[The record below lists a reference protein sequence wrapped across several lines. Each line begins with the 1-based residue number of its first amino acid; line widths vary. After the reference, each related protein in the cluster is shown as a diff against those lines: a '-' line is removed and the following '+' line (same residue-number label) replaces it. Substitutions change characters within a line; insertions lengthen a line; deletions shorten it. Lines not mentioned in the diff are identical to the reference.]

1 MAVDYTLVVKKMRN
15 LDQVYGLISAV
26 TRLPYVECDPEEFD
40 DQVYLFTEEE
50 AAKEQA
56 KAYTEKQMPVGVM
69 KIEKKQMPMFYT
81 SLHLMGVN
89 LVVFQ
94 DGSGAAR
101 VPVEEVVKLDP
112 KLKENKQAVPLMNA
126 ALQLTAIYFMQELRR
141 PGQKKNDPERSRKL
155 QELEEEMTADL
166 YRSRFIL
173 AVDVSKVPEGQ
184 DPAKSGANVQIPYVK
199 TPSGDMYQPLFT
211 DVWEF
216 QKFQKKPE
224 MKLRMAAVDFQK
236 LLPSLVP
243 QAKGFILNPGG
254 VNLVLSREQL
264 TYIGKRYGQ

>member
-1 MAVDYTLVVKKMRN
+1 MGISVEEAVKEIQGRENIYVAYS
-15 LDQVYGLISAV
+15 QV
-26 TRLPYVECDPEEFD
+26 TKLPYVTCGEETFNDQVWFFAEEEGVKEFGQKKLEEKILLMGMKYEKKDFPRMYGLLFSIGVNSVVWNRGDEQIEIDLDKIVREPDISKIPEE
-40 DQVYLFTEEE
+40 
-50 AAKEQA
+50 K
-56 KAYTEKQMPVGVM
+56 
-69 KIEKKQMPMFYT
+69 
-81 SLHLMGVN
+81 
-89 LVVFQ
+89 
-94 DGSGAAR
+94 R
-101 VPVEEVVKLDP
+101 
-112 KLKENKQAVPLMNA
+112 PLINPT
-126 ALQLTAIYFMQELRR
+126 LQLSGIYFMQELRR
-141 PGQKKNDPERSRKL
+141 PGQKKDDPERSRKL

-264 TYIGKRYGQ
+264 TSIGKRYGQ